1 MQTIE
6 KNFSKI
12 VLAILVVLMIG
23 QCSNCRRSSSIEKNL
38 KSTNARLDSI
48 CTREEV
54 KKIVEI
60 EGLKS
65 EKRMIQSTDRKI
77 LDVERQSK
85 IDYELKKMGAN

>member
-12 VLAILVVLMIG
+12 VLSILIVLLIG
-23 QCSNCRRSSSIEKNL
+23 QCSNCRRSASIEKKL

-48 CTREEV
+48 CTREEF

-60 EGLKS
+60 EGLRS

-85 IDYELKKMGAN
+85 IDSELKKMGTN